1 MTREE
6 RKAIL
11 QAKLDYV
18 KVSLQTPAADPER
31 YPKEY
36 LAFKTNAIL
45 PSLEAAME
53 RISPGIQEVC
63 ADCGKTIPDGRL
75 ARAVG
80 TLRCVSC
87 QSKIERNG
95 KRTPLHEST
104 AGR

>member
-11 QAKLDYV
+11 QTKLNYV
-18 KVSLQTPAADPER
+18 KASLQAAAADPER
-31 YPKEY
+31 FPKEY
-36 LAFKTNAIL
+36 VAFKTNIIL

-53 RISPGIQEVC
+53 RMNRGIQEVC
-63 ADCGKTIPDGRL
+63 ADCGKSIPEERL

-80 TLRCVSC
+80 ALRCVSC

-95 KRTPLHEST
+95 KRIPLDESN